1 MNNRIITSFLLLILA
16 PVVLFAQKV
25 ELTGRVVD
33 THGEPV
39 IAAGVLIQGTSQG
52 VVTDFEGNF
61 SISVEK
67 GQTIEFSSVGFK
79 TLTILF
85 NGQSRLNITL
95 EDETTILDEVVVIGY
110 GTMKKREMTSAISH
124 VASKDLNHVTSLDAK
139 MLLQGKVSGV
149 TVSNTA
155 LADPNQQGS
164 IQIRG
169 LSSGLQ
175 APDRC
180 MLSMVSRGLI

>member
-1 MNNRIITSFLLLILA
+1 MILA
-16 PVVLFAQKV
+16 PVVLSAQKV

-52 VVTDFEGNF
+52 VVTEFEGNF

-124 VASKDLNHVTSLDAK
+124 VAAKDLTHVTSLDAK

-155 LADPNQQGS
+155 LADPNQQE
-164 IQIRG
+164 
-169 LSSGLQ
+169 
-175 APDRC
+175 AFK
-180 MLSMVSRGLI
+180 